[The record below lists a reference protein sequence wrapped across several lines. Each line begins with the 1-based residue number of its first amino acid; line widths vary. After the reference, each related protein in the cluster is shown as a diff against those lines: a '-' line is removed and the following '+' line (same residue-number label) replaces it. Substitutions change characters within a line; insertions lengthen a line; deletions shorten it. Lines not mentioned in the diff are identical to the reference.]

1 MQSTNFEF
9 LRADWPEF
17 ANVAAFA
24 EHYLYSD
31 PGGSLVKSRLLGEQI
46 AQWFCVKIGL
56 KLDADKPRFMDY
68 LNALAY
74 SGKMPLPAILNK
86 FHALRLLGNK
96 GAHALE
102 TEQRKALDALH
113 LAFDISRWLY
123 FARHKSIG
131 LPKEFISV
139 PKHTV
144 AESAEKLFQMEEALR
159 QALEQRDAV
168 QAALSATEANILAQ
182 EAVAASTALEFNEAD
197 TRKYLINTMLIEA
210 GWDVNDP
217 HEVEPEYS
225 IPHQPTETGYG
236 KADYVLW
243 DDDGKPLAVIEAKK
257 TAVSV
262 ERGKDQ
268 ARIYADGLEKQCGR
282 RPVIFYTNG
291 FETMLWDDRGGPS
304 IEGHPITGYPPR
316 RVFSLPSKDS
326 LQFMVKN
333 KRSNMRRLDGE
344 FKKPRPD
351 IAGRPYQVE
360 AVARVCER
368 FDDDR
373 HRKALIV
380 QATGTGKTRVAVA
393 IAELLMRAGWAK
405 RVLFLCDR
413 VELRK
418 QARNAFRDFLPSEPL
433 VIASRTPDKQARI
446 HLATYPAMMK
456 LYSSFD
462 MGFFDLVIA
471 DESHRSI
478 YNKYRDIFLYFDAL
492 QIGLTATPR
501 DVISHNTFKF
511 FECDDQ
517 KPTAYYDYD
526 VAVKEGHLAPF
537 RVFEVNT
544 EFQRQGIKYKDLTD
558 EQKIRL
564 EEDGFESEQFDYDA
578 KEMDSRVY
586 NMDCNR
592 EILKNIMEQGL
603 RDATGQRPGKTI
615 IFARNHIH
623 AELLAQLFR
632 ELYPQYGGDFCTVID
647 TYNPRADQVLDDF
660 KNSEKHPIV
669 AISVDM
675 LDTGIDIP
683 EVVNL
688 VFAKP
693 VKSLVKFWQMI
704 GRGTRLCP
712 NLFGPN
718 RNKKE
723 FWIFDHWQNF
733 EFFGEKYEKANAGD
747 ALSLLERL
755 FMARLELLETAML
768 KQDTDTFDKTVPL
781 LRELIAALPEQS
793 MAVKEK
799 IRQKHLAL
807 NPGVLEAFKLET
819 VLAIKRDLMPLMRHI
834 PVQGQKDA
842 FSFDELATKLQTEHL
857 RQSLEFEKYRLMCL
871 ERLGRLQANLNPVRE
886 KKDRI
891 AQVKDDAF
899 WTSATPAA
907 LESMRKDLRGIM
919 QYVQPEPVGPG
930 DGPLVVDIES
940 AGLQFRERD
949 DIKMPGWD
957 MHAYRADVQEVIA
970 PLIES
975 DPTVRKIRHAEA
987 LTDADFTSLTSL
999 VLTHNP
1005 NVDLNTLRE
1014 FYPTTPE
1021 LTLALRGIVG
1031 LDAAAVD
1038 ARFESFVQ
1046 RYSTTAMQT
1055 AFLRMLKMHLRDHG
1069 VISIERLYENPFT
1082 SLAPEGPEGLF
1093 ENPAQLEDFFQ
1104 IVGQFTTTASL
1115 DANKETPQ

>member
-1 MQSTNFEF
+1 
-9 LRADWPEF
+9 
-17 ANVAAFA
+17 
-24 EHYLYSD
+24 
-31 PGGSLVKSRLLGEQI
+31 
-46 AQWFCVKIGL
+46 
-56 KLDADKPRFMDY
+56 
-68 LNALAY
+68 
-74 SGKMPLPAILNK
+74 LNK
-86 FHALRLLGNK
+86 LHALRILGNK
-96 GAHALE
+96 GAHSLE
-102 TEQRKALDALH
+102 IEQRKAHEALL

-123 FARHKSIG
+123 FSRHKSVG
-131 LPKEFISV
+131 LPQDFLPV
-139 PKHTV
+139 PKPEIP
-144 AESAEKLFQMEEALR
+144 ASAEKLFQMEEALR
-159 QALEQRDAV
+159 IALEQRDAAK
-168 QAALSATEANILAQ
+168 AALSAAEADLLAQ
-182 EAVAASTALEFNEAD
+182 QATSAVTALQFNEAD

-210 GWDVNDP
+210 GWDVNND
-217 HEVEPEYS
+217 HEISVEYP

-262 ERGKDQ
+262 EKGKVQ
-268 ARIYADGLEKQCGR
+268 ARIYADGLEKAHQC

-291 FETMLWDDRGGPS
+291 FETMLWDDRGGPA
-304 IEGHPITGYPPR
+304 IPGHLATGYPPR
-316 RVFSLPSKDS
+316 RVFGFPSKDS
-326 LQFMVKN
+326 LQFMIKN
-333 KRSNMRRLDGE
+333 KRDNMRRLDGE
-344 FKKPRPD
+344 FKKPRPE

-360 AVARVCER
+360 AVARICER
-368 FDDDR
+368 FDDAR

-418 QARNAFRDFLPSEPL
+418 QARNAFNQFLPTEPL
-433 VIASRTPDKQARI
+433 VIASRTPDKHARI

-456 LYSSFD
+456 LYNSFD
-462 MGFFDLVIA
+462 IGFFDLVIA

-501 DVISHNTFKF
+501 DIISHNTFKF
-511 FECDDQ
+511 FECNDQ
-517 KPTAYYDYD
+517 EPTAFYDYD
-526 VAVKEGHLAPF
+526 DAVNEGHLVPF

-544 EFQRQGIKYKDLTD
+544 KFQRQGIKYKDLTP

-564 EEDGFESEQFDYDA
+564 EEDGFEPEQFDYDA

-592 EILKNIMEQGL
+592 EILKNIMEHGL

-623 AELLAQLFR
+623 ADLLAQLFR
-632 ELYPQYGGDFCTVID
+632 ELYPQYGGDFCAVID

-660 KNSEKHPIV
+660 KNSDKHPIV
-669 AISVDM
+669 AVSVDM

-712 NLFGPN
+712 NLFGPG
-718 RNKKE
+718 RDKKE

-733 EFFGEKYEKANAGD
+733 EFFGQEYEKATVGGV
-747 ALSLLERL
+747 LSLLERL
-755 FMARLELLETAML
+755 FATRLELMEIAML
-768 KQDTDTFDKTVPL
+768 KADTDTFDRTVPL
-781 LRELIAALPEQS
+781 LREMIAALPEQS

-807 NPGVLEAFKLET
+807 NPGVLEAFKPET
-819 VLAIKRDLMPLMRHI
+819 VQALKRDMQPLMRHV
-834 PVQGQKDA
+834 PVQGQKD
-842 FSFDELATKLQTEHL
+842 SLIFDELAARLQIELL
-857 RQSLEFEKYRLMCL
+857 RKSLDFEKYRNVCL
-871 ERLGRLQANLNPVRE
+871 ERLGRLQGNLNPVRE
-886 KKDRI
+886 KAEKI
-891 AQVKDDAF
+891 AQVKGEAF
-899 WTSATPAA
+899 WTSATPTA
-907 LESMRKDLRGIM
+907 LETMRKDLRGIM
-919 QYVQPEPVGPG
+919 QYMQPEPFGPG
-930 DGPLVVDIES
+930 DGPLMVDIKS
-940 AGLQFRERD
+940 DGLEFHERD
-949 DIKMPGWD
+949 DINLPGWD
-957 MHAYRADVQEVIA
+957 MRAYREKVQEVIA

-975 DPTVRKIRHAEA
+975 DPTVRKIRQADP
-987 LTDADFTSLTSL
+987 LTEADFTALASL
-999 VLTHNP
+999 VLTQNR

-1014 FYPTTPE
+1014 FYPTVPE
-1021 LTLALRGIVG
+1021 LTVALRGIVG
-1031 LDAAAVD
+1031 LDAATVD
-1038 ARFESFVQ
+1038 ARFEAFIQ
-1046 RYSTTAMQT
+1046 RYPTTAMQT
-1055 AFLRMLKMHLRDHG
+1055 AFLRMLKAHLSEYG

-1082 SLAPEGPEGLF
+1082 SLAPEGPEGVF
-1093 ENPAQLEDFFQ
+1093 ADPAQLEEFFH
-1104 IVGQFTTTASL
+1104 IIGQFTPTVSS
-1115 DANKETPQ
+1115 DVNKDMTQ